1 MPTEIF
7 HSWLF
12 SVAVSPMSKIHI
24 SYISK
29 KSFSRISVSEGSTW
43 ILNKTQE
50 KNWWAFCA
58 IQIKGNLAHLWGRW
72 WLIKK
77 YNLSAYQFSPFFQI
91 FSRYKHFLVGFIFNL
106 IVAVKKLRPFHQNFH
121 HYLVALLM
129 LIFFTSDISFGGKE
143 NPLNLSVCITF
154 NTWWIRNESVN
165 FNWNRISR
173 LHSPAR
179 WVGAI
184 HHYKLAIYE
193 KISNK
198 SVNPTA

>member
-58 IQIKGNLAHLWGRW
+58 IKIKGNLAHLWGRW

-91 FSRYKHFLVGFIFNL
+91 FSRYKHFLVDFIFNL
-106 IVAVKKLRPFHQNFH
+106 IVGREETSALPLKFSSLSCRTIDAYLFHIWHFLRGERKSIEF
-121 HYLVALLM
+121 
-129 LIFFTSDISFGGKE
+129 
-143 NPLNLSVCITF
+143 
-154 NTWWIRNESVN
+154 IRMYH
-165 FNWNRISR
+165 F
-173 LHSPAR
+173 
-179 WVGAI
+179 
-184 HHYKLAIYE
+184 
-193 KISNK
+193 
-198 SVNPTA
+198 